1 MLYAP
6 SRDRQWYMYSA
17 TDPKSNIRRKFL
29 RALVR
34 QPKSREDS
42 ENVGI
47 LPEVLG
53 GITLVEQSVMKALQ
67 GALDELELAAYD
79 TNGKADHIHMYLC
92 ILRAQELG
100 NLTGALRR
108 FLTLTTSYPQTLGT
122 KYNYLP
128 FFNVSKYILM

>member
-17 TDPKSNIRRKFL
+17 TDANSNIRRKFL

-42 ENVGI
+42 ENAGI
-47 LPEVLG
+47 LPESPG

-67 GALDELELAAYD
+67 GALDELELAAHD
-79 TNGKADHIHMYLC
+79 TNGKADHIHMYLS

-108 FLTLTTSYPQTLGT
+108 FLTLTLRHQ
-122 KYNYLP
+122 
-128 FFNVSKYILM
+128 ILL